1 MENSDKKPKLVALLD
16 GVVKASVNQREA
28 IVISKEIFRS
38 GLSPASLSRFMSGKH
53 KNVSM
58 ITIFKICVSMGCTPN
73 DLFNVESWENAASY
87 EDLTSSDIQEL
98 W

>member
-1 MENSDKKPKLVALLD
+1 MEVSEKKTKLVALLD
-16 GVVKASVNQREA
+16 GKVKASISQREA
-28 IVISKEIFRS
+28 ILKSKDIFRAS
-38 GLSPASLSRFMSGKH
+38 LSPASLSRFMNGKH

-58 ITIFKICVSMGCTPN
+58 TTIFKICVSMGCTPN
-73 DLFNVESWENAASY
+73 DLFNVDEWSNASSY